1 MIRSP
6 KLFLTTLSA
15 LLVFAPVLSSPG
27 QAPPAGGMN
36 IAEAEERRPIFQNQ
50 PYPKIVPGAPAETDL
65 PTYTDPAGRLEIFID
80 PEHGY
85 LKGLRFPSLF
95 GDALARSVDQYVISK
110 GPTGSEFD
118 DRVKNI
124 SVDTESVPPRIVVD
138 CVNETVGL
146 AITKLYALHAD
157 AHEVVKT
164 VEIESA
170 SQQLLG
176 IQSVTIL
183 SEAMRTGGYYYQYL
197 AHTAN
202 RYCSYPAES
211 IGEAYFP
218 NRRNFQSAVMTI
230 TRPDVDF
237 SYGEVPL
244 SMNGVP
250 IYMCLES
257 EDQSIVDAKIETLLT
272 KDGWQLPRAP
282 WLLVGPVQG
291 AQVASWMY
299 CAVRG
304 THLMWHDQYDD
315 RYFFPGF
322 APERPLDRGI
332 DLAYD
337 ASFLWQSSAASYG
350 NGDLKIRE
358 GGMEIAA
365 FGEFENFH
373 QLLET
378 ADLGPRAWATLGL
391 SERAFT
397 QGDLLSDNIWYGD
410 LDGFDENDV
419 RNDIHRISMENY
431 LDFVAKVKKRLPRFH
446 LFQYERGGYYPHTE
460 TIENHP
466 ELALFPPY
474 NKYAT
479 FAPYYR
485 SYFELM
491 TRKYHEFQEHGI
503 SLYVDW
509 ALPSSRAG
517 TKPDGSFGFEGYDE
531 GQRAVR
537 KMARTMREIGGLFY
551 VNQPSGP
558 WADLGYFEGG
568 RWDTETQDDW
578 RYVADRLQLYKLHE
592 FRPNT
597 VVALDMMCV
606 EFIHQ
611 CLLYNFQPN
620 INNRVGLVTKQSLA
634 PRELIRLRWPLRE
647 AVMAPVPLR
656 PAYWETAFSP
666 LETAVLELPGTIQ
679 LAAFNHVPGAD
690 HTADLSVDLEPVLS
704 EKPFAIW
711 RSDVV
716 EGPWVD
722 IDCKQGTE
730 PHIRLAPGKWQNE
743 YHDVAAKVETRSNVD
758 AKWDGMRLTLPEVE
772 IFGQSTVFF
781 HLSLVPAVVRS
792 VEGRDVIWPVSSQP
806 HLRIDSRDDGT
817 LLIRSDYTS
826 AVVAVSPDWLTG
838 DAQTGGQDDKTGWP
852 TITIPIGT
860 YRLTPDARLFYEN
873 RPAK

>member
-6 KLFLTTLSA
+6 RYFLFTLSA
-15 LLVFAPVLSSPG
+15 LWVFAPVLLSIG
-27 QAPPAGGMN
+27 QAPPTGGMN
-36 IAEAEERRPIFQNQ
+36 IEEIEERRPIFQNQ
-50 PYPKIVPGAPAETDL
+50 PYPQVVPGAPEETDL
-65 PTYTDPAGRLEIFID
+65 PTYTDPAGRLEILID
-80 PEHGY
+80 QEHGY

-110 GPTGSEFD
+110 GPRGSEFD

-124 SVDTESVPPRIVVD
+124 SVDTESIPPRIVVD
-138 CVNETVGL
+138 CVNDTVGL
-146 AITKLYALHAD
+146 GITKRYVLHAD
-157 AHEVVKT
+157 SHEVIKT

-170 SQQLLG
+170 SRQLLY
-176 IQSVTIL
+176 IQSVTVL
-183 SEAMRTGGYYYQYL
+183 SEPMRAGGYYYQYL
-197 AHTAN
+197 THTAN
-202 RYCSYPAES
+202 RYCAYPTS
-211 IGEAYFP
+211 LIGEAYFP
-218 NRRNFQSAVMTI
+218 NRRNFQSSVMTV
-230 TRPDVDF
+230 TRPDIDF
-237 SYGEVPL
+237 SYGEVSI

-250 IYMCLES
+250 TYMCQES
-257 EDQSIVDAKIETLLT
+257 ESELIVAGKIETLLT

-282 WLLVGPVQG
+282 WLLVGPVRG
-291 AQVASWMY
+291 AQTASWMY
-299 CAVRG
+299 GAVRG
-304 THLMWHDQYDD
+304 THLMWHDQYHE
-315 RYFFPGF
+315 RHFFPGF

-337 ASFLWQSSAASYG
+337 ASFLWQSTAATYG
-350 NGDLKIRE
+350 DGDLNIRE
-358 GGMEIAA
+358 GGMDVAG
-365 FGEFENFH
+365 FGEFEDFH
-373 QLLET
+373 GLLDS
-378 ADLGPRAWATLGL
+378 AGLGPRAWATLGL
-391 SERAFT
+391 SERAFS
-397 QGDLLSDNIWYGD
+397 QGDFLSDNIWYGD

-419 RNDIHRISMENY
+419 RNNIHRISMKNY
-431 LDFVAKVKKRLPRFH
+431 LAFAARVQKRLPRFH
-446 LFQYERGGYYPHTE
+446 LFQYERAGYYPHTE
-460 TIENHP
+460 TIQNHP
-466 ELALFPPY
+466 ELGLFPPY

-479 FAPYYR
+479 VAGYY
-485 SYFELM
+485 SSFFELM
-491 TRKYHEFQEHGI
+491 TRKFFEFQEHGI

-509 ALPSSRAG
+509 ALPGSRAG

-531 GQRAVR
+531 GQRAI
-537 KMARTMREIGGLFY
+537 KEMARAMRDAGGFFY

-578 RYVADRLQLYKLHE
+578 RYVAERLQLYKLHE

-656 PAYWETAFSP
+656 PAFWESPGSP

-679 LAAFNHVPGAD
+679 LAAFNHVPGAG
-690 HTADLSVDLEPVLS
+690 HTADLSVDLGPVTPR
-704 EKPFAIW
+704 EPFAIW

-722 IDCKQGTE
+722 IECKQGSE
-730 PHIRLAPGKWQNE
+730 PHVRLAPGQWQNH
-743 YHDVAAKVETRSNVD
+743 YHDVAAKVATRRHDS
-758 AKWDGMRLTLPEVE
+758 ARWDGMRLTLPGVE
-772 IFGQSTVFF
+772 ISGQSTVFF

-806 HLRIDSRDDGT
+806 HLRISSRDDGT

-860 YRLTPDARLFYEN
+860 YRLTPDARLLYEN